1 MGRESLTEEQI
12 KAAFEF
18 YRKGETIDKVAERY
32 FVCDRT
38 LRRLFRKRRLYKR
51 KSKCP

>member
-1 MGRESLTEEQI
+1 MNRESLTEEQI
-12 KAAFEF
+12 KAAFEA
-18 YRKGETIDKVAERY
+18 YRKGKSIEKIAEQY

-38 LRRLFRKRRLYKR
+38 LRRLFHKRRLYKR